1 MGDSLG
7 LWVTPL
13 LLIPGMALL
22 AISTSGRYTQLLL
35 HVATNPKHSGLK
47 RQLPLLRYSLIALYT
62 GIAIDAGAALLAHM
76 FASDADL
83 SRLLILVLSC
93 MGAFCLIFAA
103 ICLVIDTS
111 RSELRDI
118 E

>member
-1 MGDSLG
+1 MEQSLG

-35 HVATNPKHSGLK
+35 YVATNPKQSGLK
-47 RQLPLLRYSLIALYT
+47 RQLPLLRYALIAIYT
-62 GIAIDAGAALLAHM
+62 GIAFDAAAALLGHL

-83 SRLLILVLSC
+83 SRLLLLVLSC
-93 MGAFCLIFAA
+93 IGVICLIFAA
-103 ICLVIDTS
+103 VCLVIDTS
-111 RSELRDI
+111 HSELRHI